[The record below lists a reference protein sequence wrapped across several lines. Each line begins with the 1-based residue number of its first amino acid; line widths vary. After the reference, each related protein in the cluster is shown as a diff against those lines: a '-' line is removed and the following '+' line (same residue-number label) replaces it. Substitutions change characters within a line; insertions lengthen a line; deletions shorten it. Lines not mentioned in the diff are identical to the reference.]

1 MIPSIDTHQYK
12 INDFKKYRDSVQAK
26 TGLDPNLSPV
36 VDSLSLVLEYFP
48 HIKNHQKKGGS
59 NDIWKVV
66 RVVAVLFVKL
76 PVFHNLLPHPIADP
90 SNHTNIANHEKM
102 SNHMRYQTNQEN
114 IKKNQD
120 MDKSTNHMLGESA
133 QCISSKQLLL
143 GQYILL
149 FIFILQHPNRHLSM
163 Q

>member
-1 MIPSIDTHQYK
+1 MIPSVDTHQYK

-48 HIKNHQKKGGS
+48 HIQ
-59 NDIWKVV
+59 NDIRKVV
-66 RVVAVLFVKL
+66 RVVAVLFGKL

-102 SNHMRYQTNQEN
+102 SNNMRYQTNQEN
-114 IKKNQD
+114 IKK
-120 MDKSTNHMLGESA
+120 KPGHG
-133 QCISSKQLLL
+133 
-143 GQYILL
+143 
-149 FIFILQHPNRHLSM
+149 
-163 Q
+163 